1 VEKKKEKT
9 FTETIV
15 EFALEDKR
23 EHQAYMS
30 RLPASTLA
38 AVIGRKGKLTVAGDD
53 GGEFIIKIT
62 PHGIYSDD
70 SLDGMRNDIW
80 MTDETFIDIVIGEL
94 DAKVARARGQIL
106 FTGDRSLY
114 DAHEIMM
121 LFEEWMSKKLKPIAQ
136 RMMRE
141 MAGGRSDQ

>member
-1 VEKKKEKT
+1 MTEEKEKT

-23 EHQAYMS
+23 EHQSFMS
-30 RLPASTLA
+30 KLPTGTLS
-38 AVIGRKGKLTVAGDD
+38 AVIGRKGKLIVAGED

-62 PHGIYSDD
+62 PHGIFSDD
-70 SLDGMRNDIW
+70 STDNIRNEIW

-94 DAKVARARGQIL
+94 DAKVARARGQVL

-114 DAHEIMM
+114 DAHEIME
-121 LFEEWMSKKLKPIAQ
+121 LFGEWMGKKLKPIAQ
-136 RMMRE
+136 RIMKMR
-141 MAGGRSDQ
+141 G

>member
-1 VEKKKEKT
+1 MTEEKEKT
-9 FTETIV
+9 FAEIIV

-30 RLPASTLA
+30 RLPASSMA
-38 AVIGRKGKLTVAGDD
+38 AVIGRKGKLTVAGED
-53 GGEFIIKIT
+53 GGKFIIKIT
-62 PHGIYSDD
+62 PHGIFSDD
-70 SLDGMRNDIW
+70 SSDDIRNDIW

-94 DAKVARARGQIL
+94 DPKVARARGQVL

-114 DAHEIMM
+114 DAHEIMG
-121 LFEEWMSKKLKPIAQ
+121 LFGEWMSAKLRPIAQ

-141 MAGGRSDQ
+141 LARGKLGG